1 MKEGKIVAMLLAG
14 GQGSRLKLLTQDVAK
29 PAVPFGGKYRII
41 DFPLSNCSNSGIFD
55 VGILTQYKPYQLNSH
70 IGIGSSWDLD
80 RRSGGVRVL
89 PPYTSEKGGRW
100 YKGTANAIFENISY
114 IDELDPEFVLILSG
128 DHIYKMDYGKM
139 LAFHKEK
146 KAETTISVIEVPWEE
161 TSRFGIIN
169 VSAEDIILEFE
180 EKPINA
186 KSNLASMGIY
196 IFNWK
201 TLRQYLMDDEKDTNS
216 TNDFGHD
223 VIPKLKSDEKKMV
236 AYRFDGYWKDVG
248 TIRSYWEANMD
259 LLLENDQLNLYDRS
273 WKIFTKNRHLPPH
286 FIGCSASVRN
296 SLINEG
302 CIVEGQLEHS
312 VLFNEITIKKGAKV
326 FNSVILSG
334 AIIEEDA
341 VVYNAVVMEGVV
353 VKPGTVIGEPSDE
366 TVYLISK
373 SKIIES

>member
-1 MKEGKIVAMLLAG
+1 
-14 GQGSRLKLLTQDVAK
+14 LTQDVAK

-146 KAETTISVIEVPWEE
+146 KADTTISVIEVPWEE

-169 VSAEDIILEFE
+169 VDADDTILEFE
-180 EKPINA
+180 EKPIEA

-196 IFNWK
+196 IFNWH
-201 TLRQYLMDDEKDTNS
+201 TLRQYLIDDEKNINS

-223 VIPKLKSDEKKMV
+223 VIPKLKADQKKMV

-248 TIRSYWEANMD
+248 TIRSYWESNMD
-259 LLLENDQLNLYDRS
+259 LLLEDDQLRLYDRT

-286 FIGCSASVRN
+286 FIACSASVHN

-302 CIVEGQLEHS
+302 CVVEGHLEHS

-326 FNSVILSG
+326 YNSVILSG
-334 AIIEEDA
+334 AVIEEDA
-341 VVYNAVVMEGVV
+341 VIYNAVVMEGVV
-353 VKPGTVIGEPSDE
+353 VKSGTTIGEPNDE
-366 TVYLISK
+366 AVYLISK